1 MKTPTLRSAVLAGLL
16 GIATAASA
24 QNPVTMTVSPA
35 LPTEGDLVRVTLS
48 TVTDCY
54 LYQIAPP
61 RFEGRRIVLAVSNA
75 GICDP
80 PLVQQYSLDVLLG
93 SLAAGSWRIDAFV
106 DDRLAAQANLEVG
119 TGSELLSL
127 YNRDIDASVE
137 WATKDGRRRGKGH
150 AVPLSSQSGY
160 FWFFDGGNPEI
171 LVKVLDGRLINGHWW
186 VFISSNSDLEYTVK
200 VGIYN
205 FEPPGRSEKAY
216 HSPPGANKNFIDL
229 STF

>member
-1 MKTPTLRSAVLAGLL
+1 MKKPTLRSAVLAGLL

-35 LPTEGDLVRVTLS
+35 LPSEGDLVRVTLS
-48 TVTDCY
+48 QVTDCF
-54 LYQIAPP
+54 LFQITPP
-61 RFEGRRIVLAVSNA
+61 RFEERRIVLNVSNA

-80 PLVQQYSLDVLLG
+80 PLVQRYSLDVLLG
-93 SLAAGSWRIDAFV
+93 SLAAGTWQIDAFL
-106 DDRLAAQANLEVG
+106 DDRLAAQASLEVAAG
-119 TGSELLSL
+119 PQLLSF
-127 YNRDIDASVE
+127 YNQNVDASVE
-137 WATKDGRRRGKGH
+137 WATKDGSRRGKGH
-150 AVPLSSQSGY
+150 AVPLSTQSGY
-160 FWFFDGGNPEI
+160 FWFFEGGNPEI

-205 FEPPGRSEKAY
+205 FEPPGRNEKTY

-229 STF
+229 NF